1 MIWNIV
7 KKSALDIW
15 DEMLFL
21 IIFNIIWLVGTL
33 LVITWPF
40 VTFGLFYTARDV
52 GEGRG
57 IHFSTFFSYGRSML
71 KPAYI
76 WGGINLAVIIAVWF
90 NLSFYRAIEA
100 SWASMITLFIISLS
114 VCWVVLQLIALAL
127 YPRLV
132 EPSFKLA
139 LRNAAVIVGRYP
151 LPIFVLLI
159 IVAVLLVVSVL
170 FSALAILISFS
181 IIAVLTNN
189 LVETIVSQ
197 ELERKPA
204 EE

>member
-1 MIWNIV
+1 MIWNMV

-21 IIFNIIWLVGTL
+21 IIFNIIWLVGTV
-33 LVITWPF
+33 LVVTWPF

-52 GEGRG
+52 SEGRG
-57 IHFSTFFSYGRSML
+57 IHFSTFFSYGRDML

-76 WGGINLAVIIAVWF
+76 WGGINLVVIIAIWI
-90 NLSFYRAIEA
+90 NLSFYRAIDA
-100 SWASMITLFIISLS
+100 SWAGMVTLFIISLT
-114 VCWVVLQLIALAL
+114 VCWTVLQLIALAL

-151 LPIFVLLI
+151 IPIFVLLI

-181 IIAVLTNN
+181 VIAVLTNN
-189 LVETIVSQ
+189 VVETIVTQ